1 MAMAAVPE
9 FAVCCELALT
19 QGHLQVGFCYYPH
32 LPVAGCF
39 SRTSTLL
46 DFTPLLGQMMETT
59 NSSASCQQA
68 FWLWFSFPLLTP
80 LF

>member
-1 MAMAAVPE
+1 MGAVPE

-19 QGHLQVGFCYYPH
+19 RGHLQVGSCYYHH

-39 SRTSTLL
+39 LRTSMLL
-46 DFTPLLGQMMETT
+46 DLTPLLGQLIETT
-59 NSSASCQQA
+59 NSSASSQQA
-68 FWLWFSFPLLTP
+68 FWFWFSFPFLVP